1 MIPFKEN
8 DPMKMH
14 PRWIA
19 TPLAAIVLLSPG
31 IKAEAASVTTISDS
45 IIQPGGPRTSGGTL
59 VDFFFNA
66 EGNNNG
72 SNASYAVADFSGLH
86 LGITSLSQ
94 LNSLSLTLTQANAA
108 FTANGTVG
116 VYLSTDTITPI
127 GLGSPLKFQSSSSP
141 TGLGAQ
147 LNNALGNSLGT
158 SFAFVQVANGHQD
171 VLNLLPSVSG
181 LSAAAQSFLLNAL
194 DNGSDIRLVVAP
206 QDANVVATWA
216 GINNTSPPGT
226 NPPPILTA
234 TAVPEPSSV
243 ILIGLGLA
251 GTAIIAACRRVSGTA
266 TGISLNH
273 RSGWTV

>member
-1 MIPFKEN
+1 VSTLRKG
-8 DPMKMH
+8 
-14 PRWIA
+14 
-19 TPLAAIVLLSPG
+19 LLSAITAFSAFVAVSSP
-31 IKAEAASVTTISDS
+31 KVEAASVTAFADS

-59 VDFFFNA
+59 VDYFFNA

-94 LNSLSLTLTQANAA
+94 LSSLSLTLTQANAA
-108 FTANGTVG
+108 FTANGMFG
-116 VYLSTDTITPI
+116 VYLSTDTATNI
-127 GLGSPLKFQSSSSP
+127 GLGSPLTFQSSSVP
-141 TGLGAQ
+141 TGLGTQ
-147 LNNALGNSLGT
+147 LNDALGNSLGT
-158 SFAFVQVANGHQD
+158 SFAFVQVANGHQG

-216 GINNTSPPGT
+216 GINNTSAPGN

-243 ILIGLGLA
+243 ILMGLGVPAIAIARALA
-251 GTAIIAACRRVSGTA
+251 RRRRFASTARTS
-266 TGISLNH
+266 S
-273 RSGWTV
+273 